1 MRRLL
6 LLPFL
11 LAAAMAPSAHA
22 RVEVRP
28 DPSFGANGTVEGKF
42 GPTYFRTAFT
52 ELEAQPDGGLL
63 AARGDPLKRNTML
76 SRYTGAGAL
85 DPSVPTV
92 QLSLQPEAVDVDGK
106 VLRAFSER
114 LERLNPD
121 GSPDPG
127 FGVRPWGEGKASE
140 DAGFKIEAIVP
151 LPSGRIL
158 AAGSIVVFV
167 PETGQ
172 RPSRS
177 FVEQVAVARFE
188 HDGRL
193 DPSFGEGGV
202 VKLKDVAGVAG
213 ERFLGLGP
221 RADDGAAV
229 IVLDVPP
236 LPWGEAATRSGS
248 TIVGLGGD
256 GRPDPGFGAGGTV
269 RLADA
274 SVLAFDAQPD
284 GGLLVAGDR
293 WGPPLSRGGEAH
305 VSDLFAYR
313 YTPGGQLDPAFGGGD
328 GRFEGDLGEIDLL
341 GDMLIEGD
349 GSIVLGGSSS
359 LLRTPNCLRF
369 YRFCPEAPR
378 LLRLTPQ
385 GALDP
390 SFGEGGSFPLDELGS
405 PYGSFD
411 GGIGVKAL
419 AARPGGGMFV
429 GGGAGTAAFVV
440 VLSAAG
446 ALDPGFGEGGILRE
460 FEPHHSRAGVRAL
473 AIGARGRVLVAGG
486 TYADVAGFAP
496 PNVLFR
502 YLPDGELDRGFG
514 DGSGYVR
521 VPSEAPAMVIGVGGG
536 AYVLSG
542 SNGPTIT
549 KVTAQGRFDRSFGE
563 EGTAR
568 PSLGRKIRRQGRVH
582 RLRMR
587 ALAMRVLPSGG
598 LLVAG
603 AAVGGSDRRIFAAR
617 LHADGGLDSS
627 FGRGGLALLG
637 FGPGRPC
644 TPTEVAFQRDGG
656 IVFAGYLRGRP
667 SEEHGEDFALVRM
680 RADGTRDRGFGRGGV
695 AVMRPARRSFASSLA
710 IEGNG
715 RILAAGKT
723 LGKAGRTRELLF
735 RFTRQGRIDRSFGRR
750 GMVSTRL
757 PQAAG
762 GRAGQ
767 PRQLLLQRDRILVL
781 RDAEE
786 RQLVVYSRD
795 GGHRRAFA
803 VAGGAADDW
812 SRPNAPFGALK
823 GGRLLLGWNDFE
835 PPTQSFKLQELR
847 VRGRP

>member
-6 LLPFL
+6 FLSFL
-11 LAAAMAPSAHA
+11 LVAVMAPSAHA
-22 RVEVRP
+22 RVEVQP

-52 ELEAQPDGGLL
+52 ELAAQPDGGLL
-63 AARGDPLKRNTML
+63 AARGGPLERNRL
-76 SRYTGAGAL
+76 LRRYTAAGVL
-85 DPSVPTV
+85 DPSAATV
-92 QLSLQPEAVDVDGK
+92 ETSLQAEAVDADGK
-106 VLRAFSER
+106 VLRSFDR
-114 LERLNPD
+114 LFERLNPD
-121 GSPDPG
+121 GSPDPS
-127 FGVRPWGEGKASE
+127 FGVRPWGEGKASD
-140 DAGFKIEAIVP
+140 DAGFKIEAIEP

-167 PETGQ
+167 PETREAPG
-172 RPSRS
+172 RAY
-177 FVEQVAVARFE
+177 VEQVAVARFE

-193 DPSFGEGGV
+193 DSSFGNGGV
-202 VKLKDVAGVAG
+202 VKLKDAAGAPG
-213 ERFLGLGP
+213 ERFLGLAP

-229 IVLDVPP
+229 IVLDSPP
-236 LPWGEAATRSGS
+236 LPWGEAATHSGS

-256 GRPDPGFGAGGTV
+256 GRPDPGFGVGGKV

-293 WGPPLSRGGEAH
+293 WGPALSPGGARK
-305 VSDLFAYR
+305 SDLFAYR

-328 GRFEGDLGEIDLL
+328 GRFDVDLGEIDLL
-341 GDMLIEGD
+341 GDMLVEGD

-369 YRFCPEAPR
+369 HDSCPEAPR
-378 LLRLTPQ
+378 LLGLTPQ

-390 SFGEGGSFPLDELGS
+390 SFGEGGLFPLDELAS

-419 AARPGGGMFV
+419 AARPGGGMFI
-429 GGGAGTAAFVV
+429 GGGSGTAAFIVA
-440 VLSAAG
+440 LSAAG
-446 ALDPGFGEGGILRE
+446 ALDSSFGEGGILRE
-460 FEPHHSRAGVRAL
+460 LDSHPSRAGVRTL
-473 AIGARGRVLVAGG
+473 TIDDRGRILVAGG
-486 TYADVAGFAP
+486 TDADVAGFAP

-502 YLPDGELDRGFG
+502 YLRSGELDHSFG

-521 VPSEAPAMVIGVGGG
+521 VPAESPAMVLSVGEG

-542 SNGPTIT
+542 TNGPTIT

-568 PSLGRKIRRQGRVH
+568 LNLTRKIRRKGKVH
-582 RLRMR
+582 RLWMK
-587 ALAMRVLPSGG
+587 AVAMRVLPSGG

-603 AAVGGSDRRIFAAR
+603 TAAGGSDQRIFAVR
-617 LHADGGLDSS
+617 LHVDGSLDPS
-627 FGRGGLALLG
+627 FGKGGLALLG
-637 FGPGRPC
+637 FGPGLRC
-644 TPTEVAFQRDGG
+644 IANQIAFQRDGR

-667 SEEHGEDFALVRM
+667 NEEHVEAFALMRM
-680 RADGTRDRGFGRGGV
+680 RADGARDRGFGRGGV
-695 AVMRPARRSFASSLA
+695 AVVRPAPRSVASSLA

-715 RILAAGKT
+715 RILVAGKT
-723 LGKAGRTRELLF
+723 FGKSGKTRELLF

-757 PQAAG
+757 PQAPG
-762 GRAGQ
+762 GIAGQ

-781 RDAEE
+781 RDDEE
-786 RQLVVYSRD
+786 RQLVAYSR
-795 GGHRRAFA
+795 GGRHRRALP
-803 VAGGAADDW
+803 VAGGAAGDW
-812 SRPNAPFGALK
+812 SAPRAPFGAVR
-823 GGRLLLGWNDFE
+823 GGRLFLGWNVFK
-835 PPTQSFKLQELR
+835 PPTQNFKVQELR
-847 VRGRP
+847 VSGLP